1 MSVLLAPELVPS
13 GAEGTALSR
22 FPEVAGV
29 FAIANYRSDG
39 TTTWELSAGEGSFAF
54 VLGRARSDI
63 DSAGAG

>member
-13 GAEGTALSR
+13 RAEGAALFR

-39 TTTWELSAGEGSFAF
+39 TTTWELSAGEGSFAL

-63 DSAGAG
+63 D